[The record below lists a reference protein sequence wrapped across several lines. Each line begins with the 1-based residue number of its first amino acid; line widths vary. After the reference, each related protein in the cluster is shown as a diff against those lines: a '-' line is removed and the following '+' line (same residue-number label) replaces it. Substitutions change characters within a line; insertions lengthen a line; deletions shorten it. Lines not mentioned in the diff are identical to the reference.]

1 MWLLFELGCPGLFG
15 LHPPLCTVSLPLHLQ
30 RSAAVPLNESYF
42 DRAVVVRDECGTVE
56 SAVYLVPVPVS
67 PPCSTHTLHSRSH
80 LSDVVHRLDPPP
92 PYRQMLLYVGATAAL
107 VPVSESP
114 LDVVD
119 RSPSKLCIL
128 HPLDNMSPD
137 TRLCVYCC
145 LSPVD
150 SSVLAF

>member
-80 LSDVVHRLDPPP
+80 LSDVVHRGGCRPNKPGQP
-92 PYRQMLLYVGATAAL
+92 NSNSSHIAYTIVRHGVHQVRTHEQQATIDAGRYTMQ
-107 VPVSESP
+107 S
-114 LDVVD
+114 
-119 RSPSKLCIL
+119 
-128 HPLDNMSPD
+128 
-137 TRLCVYCC
+137 T
-145 LSPVD
+145 
-150 SSVLAF
+150 